1 MTTLPPK
8 LGIEMQSFTSTERT
22 SNIAAS
28 SDRQAHQEDTTS
40 NMQTMVRTRFFVTLG
55 LVLFDD

>member
-1 MTTLPPK
+1 
-8 LGIEMQSFTSTERT
+8 MQSFTSTERT